1 MALEVKQ
8 KLKFLVL
15 NAVHAKKL
23 KELHGRVQHLEQIL
37 KDIRGD
43 TTESSESILKQAG
56 ADCLANIDGILQ
68 QMKALTKPQLALKE
82 KDMELLAKI
91 ALIQKKEE

>member
-23 KELHGRVQHLEQIL
+23 KELQGRVLHLEQIL
-37 KDIRGD
+37 KDIRGG
-43 TTESSESILKQAG
+43 TSESTESTPRQAG
-56 ADCLANIDGILQ
+56 ADCLAKIDGVLE
-68 QMKALTKPQLALKE
+68 QMKALAKPQLALKE
-82 KDMELLAKI
+82 KDMELLGKI